1 MSVFCFTGATMCEL
15 YELGGWEGGAGE
27 LGGLGGFH
35 GERFWG
41 EGGELGLYT

>member
-1 MSVFCFTGATMCEL
+1 MCEL